1 MTKKR
6 IRKHNLKMDSKTP
19 LRLASIDIGS
29 NAIRLFVGQ
38 HALNGRITV
47 LKDTRASV
55 RLGKDAFSAGYIR
68 PQTLNELA
76 KELTHFRLIC
86 EALKVKRIRA
96 VGTSALRDSAN
107 SRRVIDQIRKRA
119 GIDIKLIN
127 GHLEASLLH
136 KAVSHAVDIRK
147 KNSLLLDM
155 GGGSLEVV
163 MSRNGRLLSKHSL
176 PLGAVR
182 LLSKVSRRHQYEDV
196 AQWVRTPLY
205 RLRSKLLGPRQTP
218 VELMVG
224 TGGNLRALG
233 KLCFRLGLSRTRN
246 RFHRDHLERL
256 SQRLFALNMQD
267 RMKRFQLR
275 KDRADVILPAAV
287 VTLEMMR
294 IFEINEI
301 VVPNVG
307 LKNGIFWDGWN
318 ARGQENP
325 GKELT
330 HFKKSLTAVNRA

>member
-1 MTKKR
+1 ME
-6 IRKHNLKMDSKTP
+6 SESP

-38 HALNGRITV
+38 HAKNGRITV
-47 LKDTRASV
+47 LEDQRASV

-68 PQTLNELA
+68 PRTLNDLAREL
-76 KELTHFRLIC
+76 LNFREIC
-86 EALKVKRIRA
+86 EQLNVTRIRA
-96 VGTSALRDSAN
+96 VGTSALRDSSN
-107 SRRVIDQIRKRA
+107 HRRVIEHLKRHT
-119 GIDIKLIN
+119 GIDVKLIN
-127 GHLEASLLH
+127 GQLEASLLH
-136 KAVSHAVDIRK
+136 KAVSHAVDIQK
-147 KNSLLLDM
+147 KTSLLIDM

-163 MSRNGRLLSKHSL
+163 MSRSGKLITKQSL
-176 PLGAVR
+176 PLGTVR
-182 LLSKVSRRHQYEDV
+182 LLSKVSRKHEYEDI
-196 AQWVRTPLY
+196 AKWVRTPLY
-205 RLRSKLLGPRQTP
+205 RLRLQLLGRRQQP

-233 KLCFRLGLSRTRN
+233 KLCFRLGLSRSRN
-246 RFHRDHLERL
+246 RFHRDHLEHLTR
-256 SQRLFALNMQD
+256 RLFSMNLPA

-307 LKNGIFWDGWN
+307 LKNGLFWDAIER
-318 ARGQENP
+318 ARGT
-325 GKELT
+325 KLAV
-330 HFKKSLTAVNRA
+330 KK